1 MSKQEIAVFRDA
13 VLGTRG
19 ALPSSL
25 DASTREMVLG
35 LAALIRN
42 SHQLAA
48 QQVAKAGAMLVD
60 VKSLINNDAAF
71 MTFCDEAFDWA
82 RATTYRYLK
91 IGAAVKAHFV
101 GADGFMNPAVSNM
114 ASNIFLMLGADTDR
128 TVIDKLIEAATDGP
142 VTEVAAKR
150 LLSEAAGQYDEQARV
165 SAERISDLTATIANR
180 DAIISELSR
189 DLEGAVARGDRAE
202 IQLSQR
208 ERSFAELKDE
218 LNALLEDKTRVDE
231 ELEDLRRKPAEIVYE
246 DKEVPPAGYTTAQAA
261 ITEAE
266 ARSAALQ
273 QEIEVIAARIEA
285 QKSVLGDLESQVTAR
300 RDAQEV
306 IRKLRV
312 GINDIIAQTPAAIAA
327 AQQSPAAMEDVKL
340 LAADLGAMVEVLNT
354 TTAAM
359 YA

>member
-1 MSKQEIAVFRDA
+1 MSKQEIAVFQDA

-25 DASTREMVLG
+25 DATTRETVLG

-48 QQVAKAGAMLVD
+48 QQVARAGAMLMD
-60 VKSLINNDAAF
+60 VKDLINNDAAF
-71 MTFCDEAFDWA
+71 MTFCDEAFGWA
-82 RATTYRYLK
+82 RTTTYRYLK

-101 GADGFMNPAVSNM
+101 GEEGYINPAVGNM

-128 TVIDKLIEAATDGP
+128 TVIEKLLEAATEGP

-150 LLSEAAGQYDEQARV
+150 LLSEAAGQYDEQARA

-180 DAIISELSR
+180 DATITEISR

-218 LNALLEDKTRVDE
+218 LNALLEDKTRVDD
-231 ELEDLRRKPAEIVYE
+231 ELAELRAKPADIVYE

-261 ITEAE
+261 IAEAE
-266 ARSAALQ
+266 ARAAALQ
-273 QEIEVIAARIEA
+273 KEIAAIAEKVEA
-285 QKSVLGDLESQVTAR
+285 QKAVLGDLDAQVTAR

-340 LAADLGAMVEVLNT
+340 LAADLGAMVDVLNK
-354 TTAAM
+354 TTAAI